1 MDLKEE
7 FIKCVYKNIVEDG
20 KNIYRELY
28 ENTEI
33 TEKTTEYWCNL
44 LNLYGAFNDKQKKVF
59 MSMTEQIII
68 DTVSSVFGV
77 LDGSSTLSG
86 GEFELEVK
94 INGVCMEGELQDCF
108 LGYIEDNN
116 NELAKTKKN
125 AEYLEKINRAD
136 EQIKNGQVVTRTMD
150 EFLEME

>member
-44 LNLYGAFNDKQKKVF
+44 LNLYGAFNDKQKKC
-59 MSMTEQIII
+59 
-68 DTVSSVFGV
+68 
-77 LDGSSTLSG
+77 L
-86 GEFELEVK
+86 
-94 INGVCMEGELQDCF
+94 
-108 LGYIEDNN
+108 
-116 NELAKTKKN
+116 
-125 AEYLEKINRAD
+125 
-136 EQIKNGQVVTRTMD
+136 
-150 EFLEME
+150 